1 MYNLL
6 TLGLGAAEGVTAV
19 TYSDFES
26 IITAMSAQLSVTTVV
41 GVLAAAIP
49 VCIGLVFMW
58 WGARKVAGMLM
69 RAFKRGKL
77 RI

>member
-1 MYNLL
+1 MFPVFALDA
-6 TLGLGAAEGVTAV
+6 TFTPA

-26 IITAMSAQLSVTTVV
+26 IVTAMQAQLSVTTVV